1 MKLKEV
7 GEDNNVLL
15 IELNEDNLDAS
26 NAREFRD
33 AVQLMMRDRTRVVL
47 DMTGVRFVDSSG
59 LGALISCLRLLNG
72 RAGDFKLCA
81 MSKPVR
87 AHRPGFQYPHY
98 ARRGS
103 QVFCLTHELGDSG
116 SRSGKHD
123 AAFCECLG
131 AAFGAGS
138 AGLLWPVLC
147 PAGRG
152 GTGIRSGQGGQGAAR
167 LHLA

>member
-15 IELNEDNLDAS
+15 IELNEENLDAS

-87 AHRPGFQYPHY
+87 ALFELMRID
-98 ARRGS
+98 R
-103 QVFCLTHELGDSG
+103 VFNIHTTRDEAV
-116 SRSGKHD
+116 RSF
-123 AAFCECLG
+123 A
-131 AAFGAGS
+131 
-138 AGLLWPVLC
+138 
-147 PAGRG
+147 
-152 GTGIRSGQGGQGAAR
+152 
-167 LHLA
+167 